1 MEDFSSTEE
10 RNNRDEYYSSQ
21 YKLYK
26 EKKRIITED
35 QNEIKTSEY
44 SILVDGI
51 DINKKADVQYVELVF
66 VQKSL
71 SFFKLKCYV
80 DYGQKF
86 RFGKPTLVEL
96 YDGRV
101 INFNSTIEGLNYF
114 ISNGWEF
121 VDAYPISY
129 GKTSVYHFLLR
140 RVN

>member
-51 DINKKADVQYVELVF
+51 DINKKTDVQYVELVF
-66 VQKSL
+66 LQKSL
-71 SFFKLKCYV
+71 SFLKLKCYV
-80 DYGQKF
+80 DSGQKF
-86 RFGKPTLVEL
+86 KFGKPTLVEL

>member
-35 QNEIKTSEY
+35 QHEIKTSEY

-51 DINKKADVQYVELVF
+51 DINKKTDVQYVELVF
-66 VQKSL
+66 LQKSL
-71 SFFKLKCYV
+71 SFLKLKCYV

-86 RFGKPTLVEL
+86 KFGKPTLVEL